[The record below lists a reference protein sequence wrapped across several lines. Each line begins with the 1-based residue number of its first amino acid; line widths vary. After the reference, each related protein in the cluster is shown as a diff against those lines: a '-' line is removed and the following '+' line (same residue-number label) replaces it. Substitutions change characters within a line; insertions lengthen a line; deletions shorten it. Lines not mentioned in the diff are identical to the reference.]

1 MPKLKTKS
9 SVKKRFKLTGSGK
22 IKRNFAFRSH
32 NLTKRSTTMKRTNR
46 GSTILDKSNEKTI
59 RPMMPYAR

>member
-9 SVKKRFKLTGSGK
+9 AVKKRFRLTGSGK

-32 NLTKRSTTMKRTNR
+32 NLTKRSTTRTRTNR

>member
-9 SVKKRFKLTGSGK
+9 SVKKRFGVTGSGK

-46 GSTILDKSNEKTI
+46 GSTLLSGSDVKII

>member
-32 NLTKRSTTMKRTNR
+32 NLSKRSTTMKRTNR
-46 GSTILDKSNEKTI
+46 GSTILDKSNDKMI
-59 RPMMPYAR
+59 RPLMPYAK

>member
-46 GSTILDKSNEKTI
+46 GSTLLDKSNEKAI

>member
-46 GSTILDKSNEKTI
+46 GSTILDKSNEKMI
-59 RPMMPYAR
+59 RPMMPYAK

>member
-9 SVKKRFKLTGSGK
+9 SVKKRFRLTGSGK
-22 IKRNFAFRSH
+22 IRRNFAFRSH

-46 GSTILDKSNEKTI
+46 GSTILDKSNEKII
-59 RPMMPYAR
+59 RPMMPYAK

>member
-32 NLTKRSTTMKRTNR
+32 NLCKRSTTMKRTNR
-46 GSTILDKSNEKTI
+46 GSTILDKSNEKLI

>member
-32 NLTKRSTTMKRTNR
+32 NLSKRSTTMKRTNR
-46 GSTILDKSNEKTI
+46 GSTILDKSNEKMI
-59 RPMMPYAR
+59 RPLMPYAK